1 MALHGW
7 KYPKEENCRLY
18 TEINMKS
25 SGKELTGE
33 YCLGKNWKALS
44 YMPKK

>member
-1 MALHGW
+1 MTLHGW

-25 SGKELTGE
+25 SCKELTGE
-33 YCLGKNWKALS
+33 HCLGKN
-44 YMPKK
+44 